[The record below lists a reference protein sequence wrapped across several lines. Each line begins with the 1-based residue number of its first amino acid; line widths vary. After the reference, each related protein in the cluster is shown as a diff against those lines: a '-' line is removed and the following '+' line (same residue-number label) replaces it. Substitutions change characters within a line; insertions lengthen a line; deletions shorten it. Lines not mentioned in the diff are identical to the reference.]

1 MNTRDKGTSE
11 LCQEALS
18 PKIRELLDFPEGS
31 NSDWGSAPVSIALA
45 VMNAGGTEE
54 DYNRIV
60 QDSALG
66 ESAKRPDQMLK
77 RLDTAWAQAEELY
90 DPGYSNNILSSVLD
104 TLAQR
109 VSESPEFNR
118 GQRLTAL
125 ALVGI
130 AQEVNAYS
138 VDASARRVSLLTGF
152 SADTSARHLR
162 AIAESDLVSR
172 VVFNGRGKARS
183 FVLNLGYYDADI
195 DSEPSET
202 TSVYSSAPV
211 LSKESGIFWTRF
223 GAGPTAQSVYDA
235 LDSEPATITAIAES
249 AGVSHATAK
258 RYLGLLLEHG
268 LAGKDT
274 SSRFPRW
281 FRTGEVPDSAEC
293 EVAREERA
301 AKYEQ
306 ERRFYQE
313 EQAWFLEEAL
323 SNTEFLRPVH
333 LDLAFTP
340 EQIEGKLYWQL
351 EYRLSE
357 KGRKQARE
365 QGWVWRHCDI
375 PEEFREYR
383 KENPVP
389 NPWATSPTPPKPQED
404 RPTFRRGPFYS
415 GFEPGMTPMPFGP
428 RRADDVVGIPDPF
441 DWFQPPRRSK
451 E

>member
-31 NSDWGSAPVSIALA
+31 NSDWASAPVSIALA

-54 DYNRIV
+54 DYSRIV
-60 QDSALG
+60 KDSALG
-66 ESAKRPDQMLK
+66 ESARRPDQMLK

-104 TLAQR
+104 TLAQC

-118 GQRLTAL
+118 GERLTAL
-125 ALVGI
+125 ALVDI
-130 AQEVNAYS
+130 AREVGAYS
-138 VDASARRVSLLTGF
+138 VDASARRISLLTGF

-183 FVLNLGYYDADI
+183 FVLNLGYYDADT
-195 DSEPSET
+195 DVVSDGEPVEEQG
-202 TSVYSSAPV
+202 
-211 LSKESGIFWTRF
+211 LFWTRF
-223 GAGPTAQSVYDA
+223 GIGPTAQSVYDA
-235 LDSEPATITAIAES
+235 LDDEPATITAVAES
-249 AGVSHATAK
+249 AEVSHITAK
-258 RYLGLLLEHG
+258 RYLELLFEQG

-281 FRTGEVPDSAEC
+281 FRTGEVPDSTEC
-293 EVAREERA
+293 EAAQRERA
-301 AKYEQ
+301 EKYEH

-313 EQAWFLEEAL
+313 EQARFLEEAL
-323 SNTEFLRPVH
+323 ANTEFLHPGY

-365 QGWVWRHCDI
+365 QGWAWRHWEI

-389 NPWATSPTPPKPQED
+389 NPWATSPIPPKSQED
-404 RPTFRRGPFYS
+404 RPAFRRGPFYS
-415 GFEPGMTPMPFGP
+415 GFEPGMTPMLFGP

>member
-1 MNTRDKGTSE
+1 MNTRDKGISE
-11 LCQEALS
+11 PTKGGRVSRDALS
-18 PKIRELLDFPEGS
+18 PGIRELLDFPEGS

-60 QDSALG
+60 QDSTLG

-77 RLDTAWAQAEELY
+77 RLGTAWTQAEDLY
-90 DPGYSNNILSSVLD
+90 DPGYSKNVLSGVLD
-104 TLAQR
+104 MLAQR

-118 GQRLTAL
+118 GERLTAL

-138 VDASARRVSLLTGF
+138 VDASARRISLLTGF

-183 FVLNLGYYDADI
+183 FVLNLGYYDADT
-195 DSEPSET
+195 DVVSDGEPVEEQG
-202 TSVYSSAPV
+202 
-211 LSKESGIFWTRF
+211 LFWTRF
-223 GAGPTAQSVYDA
+223 GVGPTARSVYVA
-235 LDSEPATITAIAES
+235 LGDEPTTITAVAES
-249 AGVSHATAK
+249 AGVSHITAK
-258 RYLGLLLEHG
+258 RYLELLFEQG

-281 FRTGEVPDSAEC
+281 FRTGKVPDSAEC

-313 EQAWFLEEAL
+313 EQARFLEEAL
-323 SNTEFLRPVH
+323 ANTEFLYPGH

-357 KGRKQARE
+357 EGRKQARE

-375 PEEFREYR
+375 PEKFREYR

-389 NPWATSPTPPKPQED
+389 NPWATSPAPPKPQED
-404 RPTFRRGPFYS
+404 RPLFKRGPFYS
-415 GFEPGMTPMPFGP
+415 GFEPGMTPFAFGP
-428 RRADDVVGIPDPF
+428 RRADDLEGALDVF
-441 DWFQPPRRSK
+441 DWFQPPRK
-451 E
+451 G

>member
-18 PKIRELLDFPEGS
+18 PKVRELLDFPEGS
-31 NSDWGSAPVSIALA
+31 NSDWASAPVSIALA

-54 DYNRIV
+54 DYSRIV

-90 DPGYSNNILSSVLD
+90 DTGYSNNILSSVLD

-118 GQRLTAL
+118 GERLTAR

-138 VDASARRVSLLTGF
+138 VDASARRISLLTGF

-162 AIAESDLVSR
+162 AIAESELVSR

-183 FVLNLGYYDADI
+183 FVLNLGYYDADT
-195 DSEPSET
+195 DVVSDGEPVEEQG
-202 TSVYSSAPV
+202 
-211 LSKESGIFWTRF
+211 LFWTRF
-223 GAGPTAQSVYDA
+223 GAGPTAQAVYEA

-281 FRTGEVPDSAEC
+281 FRTGEVPDSTEC
-293 EVAREERA
+293 EAAQRGRA
-301 AKYEQ
+301 ETYEH
-306 ERRFYQE
+306 ERRFYRE
-313 EQAWFLEEAL
+313 EQKRLLEEAL
-323 SNTEFLRPVH
+323 LDNEFRVPAYR
-333 LDLAFTP
+333 DLAFTP
-340 EQIEGKLYWQL
+340 EQEKGKLYWEL
-351 EYRLSE
+351 MYRLSK
-357 KGRKQARE
+357 KGREQARA
-365 QGWVWRHCDI
+365 QGWAWRHWEI

-389 NPWATSPTPPKPQED
+389 NPWATFPAPPKPQED

-415 GFEPGMTPMPFGP
+415 GFEPGMTPFAFGP
-428 RRADDVVGIPDPF
+428 RSADDLEGAFDVF
-441 DWFQPPRRSK
+441 DWFQPPRK
-451 E
+451 G

>member
-1 MNTRDKGTSE
+1 MNTRDRGTSE

-54 DYNRIV
+54 DYSRIV

-66 ESAKRPDQMLK
+66 ESARRPDQMLK
-77 RLDTAWAQAEELY
+77 RLGTAWAQAEDLY
-90 DPGYSNNILSSVLD
+90 DPGYSNNVLSGVLD

-118 GQRLTAL
+118 GQRLTAR

-138 VDASARRVSLLTGF
+138 VDASARRISLLTGF

-183 FVLNLGYYDADI
+183 FVLNLGYYDADT
-195 DSEPSET
+195 DVVSDGEPVEEQG
-202 TSVYSSAPV
+202 
-211 LSKESGIFWTRF
+211 LFWTRF
-223 GAGPTAQSVYDA
+223 GAGPTAQAVYEA
-235 LDSEPATITAIAES
+235 LDSEPATITAVAES
-249 AGVSHATAK
+249 AGVSHITAK
-258 RYLGLLLEHG
+258 RYIELLFEQG

-281 FRTGEVPDSAEC
+281 FRTEKVPDSAEC

-301 AKYEQ
+301 EKYEE

-313 EQAWFLEEAL
+313 EQAQFLEGAL
-323 SNTEFLRPVH
+323 ANTEFLSPGY

-365 QGWVWRHCDI
+365 QGWVWRHWEI
-375 PEEFREYR
+375 PEKFREYR

>member
-1 MNTRDKGTSE
+1 MYTQDKGTSE
-11 LCQEALS
+11 LSQEALS

-31 NSDWGSAPVSIALA
+31 NSDWASAPVSIALA

-54 DYNRIV
+54 DYSRIV
-60 QDSALG
+60 QNSALG

-125 ALVGI
+125 ALVDI
-130 AQEVNAYS
+130 AREVGAYS
-138 VDASARRVSLLTGF
+138 VDASARRMSLLTGF

-162 AIAESDLVSR
+162 ALAESDLVSR
-172 VVFNGRGKARS
+172 VVYNGRGKARS

-195 DSEPSET
+195 DSDPSET
-202 TSVYSSAPV
+202 TSSPV

-223 GAGPTAQSVYDA
+223 GAGPTAQAVYEA
-235 LDSEPATITAIAES
+235 LDSEPATITAVAES

-258 RYLGLLLEHG
+258 RYIELLFEQG

-281 FRTGEVPDSAEC
+281 FRTEKVPDSAEC
-293 EVAREERA
+293 ETAQRERA
-301 AKYEQ
+301 EKYEE
-306 ERRFYQE
+306 ERRFYRE
-313 EQAWFLEEAL
+313 EQAQFLEEAL
-323 SNTEFLRPVH
+323 ANTDFLHPGH

-389 NPWATSPTPPKPQED
+389 NPWATSPTPPKSQED

-415 GFEPGMTPMPFGP
+415 GFEPGMTPFAFGP
-428 RRADDVVGIPDPF
+428 RSADDLEGAFGVF
-441 DWFQPPRRSK
+441 DWFQPPRK
-451 E
+451 G

>member
-1 MNTRDKGTSE
+1 MNTQDKGTSE

-31 NSDWGSAPVSIALA
+31 NSDWASAPVSIALA

-54 DYNRIV
+54 DYSRIV
-60 QDSALG
+60 QNSALG

-77 RLDTAWAQAEELY
+77 RLGTAWAQAEDLY
-90 DPGYSNNILSSVLD
+90 DPGYSKNVLSGVLD

-118 GQRLTAL
+118 GERLTAL
-125 ALVGI
+125 ALVDI
-130 AQEVNAYS
+130 AREVGAYS
-138 VDASARRVSLLTGF
+138 VDASARRISLLTGF

-162 AIAESDLVSR
+162 ALAESDLVSR

-183 FVLNLGYYDADI
+183 FVLNLGYYDADT
-195 DSEPSET
+195 DVVSDGEPVEEQG
-202 TSVYSSAPV
+202 
-211 LSKESGIFWTRF
+211 LFWTRF
-223 GAGPTAQSVYDA
+223 GAGPTAQAVYEA

-274 SSRFPRW
+274 GSRFPRW
-281 FRTGEVPDSAEC
+281 FRTGKVPDSAEC
-293 EVAREERA
+293 ETAQRERA
-301 AKYEQ
+301 EKYEE

-313 EQAWFLEEAL
+313 EQAQYLEEVL
-323 SNTEFLRPVH
+323 SNNEFLRPGN
-333 LDLAFTP
+333 LDQAFTP
-340 EQIEGKLYWQL
+340 EQIKEKLYWEL

-357 KGRKQARE
+357 KGREQARA
-365 QGWVWRHCDI
+365 QGWAWRHWEI

-428 RRADDVVGIPDPF
+428 RRADDVVGVPDPF

>member
-1 MNTRDKGTSE
+1 MYTQDKGTSE

-31 NSDWGSAPVSIALA
+31 NSDWASAPVSIALA

-54 DYNRIV
+54 DYSRIV
-60 QDSALG
+60 QNSALG

-125 ALVGI
+125 ALVDI
-130 AQEVNAYS
+130 AREVGAYS
-138 VDASARRVSLLTGF
+138 VDASARRISLLTGF

-162 AIAESDLVSR
+162 ALAESDLVSR

-183 FVLNLGYYDADI
+183 FVLNLGYYDADT
-195 DSEPSET
+195 DVVSDGEPVEEQG
-202 TSVYSSAPV
+202 
-211 LSKESGIFWTRF
+211 LFWTRF
-223 GAGPTAQSVYDA
+223 GAGPTAQAVYEA
-235 LDSEPATITAIAES
+235 LDSEPVTITAVAES

-274 SSRFPRW
+274 GSRFPRW

-293 EVAREERA
+293 ETAQRERA
-301 AKYEQ
+301 ETYEH
-306 ERRFYQE
+306 ERRFYRE
-313 EQAWFLEEAL
+313 EQKRLLEEAL
-323 SNTEFLRPVH
+323 LDNEFRVPAYR
-333 LDLAFTP
+333 DLAFTP
-340 EQIEGKLYWQL
+340 EQEKGKLYWEL
-351 EYRLSE
+351 MYRLSK
-357 KGRKQARE
+357 KGREQARA
-365 QGWVWRHCDI
+365 QGWAWRHWEI

-389 NPWATSPTPPKPQED
+389 NPWATSPTPLSLRKIGLLLGGAVL
-404 RPTFRRGPFYS
+404 F
-415 GFEPGMTPMPFGP
+415 
-428 RRADDVVGIPDPF
+428 
-441 DWFQPPRRSK
+441 WF
-451 E
+451 

>member
-31 NSDWGSAPVSIALA
+31 NSDWASAPVSIALA

-54 DYNRIV
+54 DYSRIV

-77 RLDTAWAQAEELY
+77 RLGTAWGQAEDFY

-104 TLAQR
+104 TLSQR

-118 GQRLTAL
+118 GQRLTAR

-138 VDASARRVSLLTGF
+138 VDASARRISLLTGF

-183 FVLNLGYYDADI
+183 FVLNLGYYDADT
-195 DSEPSET
+195 DVVSDGEPVEEQG
-202 TSVYSSAPV
+202 
-211 LSKESGIFWTRF
+211 LFWTRF
-223 GAGPTAQSVYDA
+223 GAGPTAQAVYEA
-235 LDSEPATITAIAES
+235 LDSEPATITAVAES

-323 SNTEFLRPVH
+323 ANTEFLHPGY

-365 QGWVWRHCDI
+365 QGWVWRHWEI

-404 RPTFRRGPFYS
+404 RPTFRRGPYS
-415 GFEPGMTPMPFGP
+415 
-428 RRADDVVGIPDPF
+428 
-441 DWFQPPRRSK
+441 RSV
-451 E
+451 

>member
-18 PKIRELLDFPEGS
+18 PKVRELLDFPEGS
-31 NSDWGSAPVSIALA
+31 NSDWASAPVSIALA

-54 DYNRIV
+54 DYSRIV

-90 DPGYSNNILSSVLD
+90 DTGYSNNILSSVLD

-118 GQRLTAL
+118 GERLTAR

-138 VDASARRVSLLTGF
+138 VDASARRISLLTGF

-162 AIAESDLVSR
+162 AIAESELVSR

-183 FVLNLGYYDADI
+183 FVLNLGYYDADT
-195 DSEPSET
+195 DVVSDGEPVEEQG
-202 TSVYSSAPV
+202 
-211 LSKESGIFWTRF
+211 LFWTRF
-223 GAGPTAQSVYDA
+223 GAGPTAQAVYEA

-281 FRTGEVPDSAEC
+281 FRTGEVPDSTEC
-293 EVAREERA
+293 EAAQRERA
-301 AKYEQ
+301 ETYEH
-306 ERRFYQE
+306 ERRFYRE
-313 EQAWFLEEAL
+313 EQKRLLEEAL
-323 SNTEFLRPVH
+323 LDNEFRVPAYR
-333 LDLAFTP
+333 DLAFTP
-340 EQIEGKLYWQL
+340 EQEKGKLYWEL
-351 EYRLSE
+351 MYRLSK
-357 KGRKQARE
+357 KGREQARA
-365 QGWVWRHCDI
+365 QGWAWRHWEI

-389 NPWATSPTPPKPQED
+389 NPWATSPTPPKSQED
-404 RPTFRRGPFYS
+404 RPTFSRGPFYS

>member
-1 MNTRDKGTSE
+1 MYTQDKGTSE
-11 LCQEALS
+11 LSQEALS

-31 NSDWGSAPVSIALA
+31 NSDWASAPVSIALA

-54 DYNRIV
+54 DYSRIV
-60 QDSALG
+60 QNSALG

-125 ALVGI
+125 ALVDI
-130 AQEVNAYS
+130 AREVGAYS
-138 VDASARRVSLLTGF
+138 VDASARRISLLTGF

-162 AIAESDLVSR
+162 ALAESDLVSR
-172 VVFNGRGKARS
+172 VVYNGRGKARS

-195 DSEPSET
+195 DSDPSET
-202 TSVYSSAPV
+202 TSSPV

-223 GAGPTAQSVYDA
+223 GAGPTAQAVYEA
-235 LDSEPATITAIAES
+235 LDSEPATITAVAES

-258 RYLGLLLEHG
+258 RYIELLFEQG

-281 FRTGEVPDSAEC
+281 FRTEKVPDSAEC
-293 EVAREERA
+293 ETAQRERA
-301 AKYEQ
+301 EKYEE
-306 ERRFYQE
+306 ERRFYRE
-313 EQAWFLEEAL
+313 EQAQFLEEAL
-323 SNTEFLRPVH
+323 ANTDFLHPGH

-365 QGWVWRHCDI
+365 QGWVWRHSDI

-389 NPWATSPTPPKPQED
+389 NPWATSPAPPKPQED
-404 RPTFRRGPFYS
+404 KPLFKRGPFYS
-415 GFEPGMTPMPFGP
+415 GFEPGMTPFAFGP
-428 RRADDVVGIPDPF
+428 RRADDLEGAFDVF
-441 DWFQPPRRSK
+441 DWFQPPRK
-451 E
+451 G